1 MDSKIKNVIFDLGGV
16 LINLD
21 FDSCLNAFRTAGFT
35 NIEEQIRQMQ
45 GNGVFSR
52 FELGEISPEEFRD
65 AIRKEADESLTDRKI
80 DDMWNLMLLNIPR
93 EKLDLLLELRE
104 RYMVYLLSNTNQ
116 IHWDY
121 AGEEMFNYR
130 GFRADDF
137 FEDTFLSFKMHLAK
151 PDKAIYEKVMKEAN
165 ILPEET
171 FFIDDSE
178 TNCRA
183 AAALGIQTHHYHI
196 GEDLSLLFDNGN
208 YIRHKPSGTS
218 PIGCHH
224 RLF

>member
-21 FDSCLNAFRTAGFT
+21 FDNCLNAFRKAGFQD
-35 NIEEQIRQMQ
+35 IEKQACQFR
-45 GNGVFSR
+45 GKGFFSQ
-52 FELGEISPEEFRD
+52 FELGEISPEEFRK
-65 AIRKEADESLTDRKI
+65 AIRKEVSEALSDHEI

-196 GEDLSLLFDNGN
+196 GEDLSLLFD
-208 YIRHKPSGTS
+208 
-218 PIGCHH
+218 
-224 RLF
+224 

>member
-35 NIEEQIRQMQ
+35 NIEEQVRQMQ

-104 RYMVYLLSNTNQ
+104 HYMVYLLSNTNR

-121 AGEEMFNYR
+121 ACEQMFCY
-130 GFRADDF
+130 RADDF

-196 GEDLSLLFDNGN
+196 GEDLSLLFD
-208 YIRHKPSGTS
+208 
-218 PIGCHH
+218 
-224 RLF
+224 

>member
-35 NIEEQIRQMQ
+35 NIEEQVRQMQ

-80 DDMWNLMLLNIPR
+80 
-93 EKLDLLLELRE
+93 ELRE

-196 GEDLSLLFDNGN
+196 GEDLSLLFD
-208 YIRHKPSGTS
+208 
-218 PIGCHH
+218 
-224 RLF
+224 

>member
-35 NIEEQIRQMQ
+35 NIEEQVRQMQ

-80 DDMWNLMLLNIPR
+80 DDMWNLMLLDIPR
-93 EKLDLLLELRE
+93 EKLDLLLKLRE
-104 RYMVYLLSNTNQ
+104 HYMVYLLSNTNR

-121 AGEEMFNYR
+121 ACEQMFCYR
-130 GFRADDF
+130 GFRVNDF
-137 FEDTFLSFKMHLAK
+137 FEDIFLSFEMHKAK
-151 PDKAIYEKVMKEAN
+151 PEKDIYEQMMKEAN

-171 FFIDDSE
+171 FFIDDSAI
-178 TNCRA
+178 NCQA
-183 AAALGIQTHHYHI
+183 AISLGIQSYHYHI
-196 GEDLSLLFDNGN
+196 GEDLSSLFE
-208 YIRHKPSGTS
+208 
-218 PIGCHH
+218 
-224 RLF
+224 

>member
-1 MDSKIKNVIFDLGGV
+1 MDSK
-16 LINLD
+16 
-21 FDSCLNAFRTAGFT
+21 
-35 NIEEQIRQMQ
+35 
-45 GNGVFSR
+45 NGVFSR

-196 GEDLSLLFDNGN
+196 GEDLSLLFD
-208 YIRHKPSGTS
+208 
-218 PIGCHH
+218 
-224 RLF
+224 